1 MFFAETIFCY
11 KIRSRGRLRMSEKK
25 QNGVILEV
33 KDEIAEVKFSETEAK
48 RELAI
53 ADATASIEEQDFSV
67 KAYVTQ
73 KEKKRYCYR
82 FLKRVFDFVSAFIVS
97 VILLIPMFIV
107 GLLVVIKDFGSPF
120 YKQKRLGKTKKD
132 GEEYKVIGI
141 YKFRSMKKGA
151 DKLEEML
158 TPEQLEEYKKEYKLR
173 DDPRL
178 IGYKKAG
185 DGENGK
191 CFGAKI
197 RRMSLD
203 ELPQILF
210 NICILGNMSVVGPR
224 PLLKDELEQYY
235 TEEEQKRFLSVK
247 PGLTGYWQA
256 YARNNATYESGERQ
270 KMELYYIDNRSVW
283 LDIKIILKTVISVL
297 KREGAE

>member
-1 MFFAETIFCY
+1 
-11 KIRSRGRLRMSEKK
+11 MSEQN
-25 QNGVILEV
+25 QNGVIFETEE
-33 KDEIAEVKFSETEAK
+33 KIAEGKSAEMEAK
-48 RELAI
+48 REI
-53 ADATASIEEQDFSV
+53 AVAGAAANAKKQDFSV
-67 KAYVTQ
+67 EAYVPQ

-82 FLKRVFDFVSAFIVS
+82 FLKRAFDFASAFTAS
-97 VILLIPMFIV
+97 VILLIPMFVV
-107 GLLVVIKDFGSPF
+107 GMLVVIKDFGSPF

-132 GEEYKVIGI
+132 GKECKIIGI

-151 DKLEEML
+151 DRLEEML
-158 TPEQLEEYKKEYKLR
+158 TPEQLEEYKKEYKLK

-224 PLLKDELEQYY
+224 PLLKDELEQNY
-235 TEEEQKRFLSVK
+235 TEEERKKFLSVK

-283 LDIKIILKTVISVL
+283 LDIKIIFKTIISVL
-297 KREGAE
+297 KRDGAE

>member
-1 MFFAETIFCY
+1 MN
-11 KIRSRGRLRMSEKK
+11 EKNNTLTSVENEDSIK
-25 QNGVILEV
+25 Q
-33 KDEIAEVKFSETEAK
+33 EIAIANTAEAGREEPVFHIGESVSNRDKGVKIYLYLFVK
-48 RELAI
+48 RI
-53 ADATASIEEQDFSV
+53 
-67 KAYVTQ
+67 
-73 KEKKRYCYR
+73 
-82 FLKRVFDFVSAFIVS
+82 FDFVSALAVSIALLLPMIVIAS
-97 VILLIPMFIV
+97 LIM
-107 GLLVVIKDFGSPF
+107 IKDPGSPF
-120 YKQKRLGKTKKD
+120 YKQKRVGRKGKALK
-132 GEEYKVIGI
+132 I
-141 YKFRSMKKGA
+141 YKFRSMKKRA

-158 TPEQLEEYKKEYKLR
+158 TPEQLEEYKKEYKLK

-191 CFGAKI
+191 CFGAKL

-224 PLLKDELEQYY
+224 PLLEEELEQHY
-235 TEEEQKRFLSVK
+235 TAEERKKFLSVK

-270 KMELYYIDNRSVW
+270 KMELYYIDHRSAW
-283 LDIKIILKTVISVL
+283 LDVKIIFKTVGSVL
-297 KREGAE
+297 KRDGAE